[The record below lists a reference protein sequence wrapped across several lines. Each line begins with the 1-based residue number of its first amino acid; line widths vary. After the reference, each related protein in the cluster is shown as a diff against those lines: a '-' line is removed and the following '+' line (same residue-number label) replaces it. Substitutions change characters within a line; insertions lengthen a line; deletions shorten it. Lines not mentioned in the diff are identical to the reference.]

1 MAAPDARGTAAPEGS
16 LVAALRGT
24 LHDGVELLRVRLE
37 LVSLEARE
45 HSSQVV
51 ELAVLGVAAA
61 LLCGMGLLFL
71 AMFLTVLWWDEH
83 RLLALGVFTGLFI
96 GLGAVALCLAL
107 RRWRQARHW
116 FAASL
121 DELRQDAQRL
131 KP

>member
-1 MAAPDARGTAAPEGS
+1 MADPEARGPAAPDGS
-16 LVAALRGT
+16 LMAALRGT

-37 LVSLEARE
+37 LVSVEARE
-45 HSSQVV
+45 HSEHVV
-51 ELAVLGVAAA
+51 ALVVLGVAAA

-71 AMFLTVLWWDEH
+71 AAFLTVWWWDTH
-83 RLLALGVFTGLFI
+83 RLLALGVFSGIFI
-96 GLGAVALCLAL
+96 GLGAVALGLAV
-107 RRWRQARHW
+107 RRWQQARHW